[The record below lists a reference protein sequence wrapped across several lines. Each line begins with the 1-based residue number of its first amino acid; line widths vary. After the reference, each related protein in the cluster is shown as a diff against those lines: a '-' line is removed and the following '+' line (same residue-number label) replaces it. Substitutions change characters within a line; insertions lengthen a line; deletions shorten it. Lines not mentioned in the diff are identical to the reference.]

1 MASEVEI
8 CNRALQRLG
17 AKRITSLTDDSR
29 NARSCNASYFV
40 LRDAELRAHP
50 WSFSIKRAQL
60 AADATAP
67 LFEKARSFTLP
78 SDSLRLY
85 EDDPEVTANNKDWL
99 IEGDKILT
107 DDTAPLDIRYVR
119 QVTDPNK
126 MDVLFR
132 EALSARIAFELA
144 EEITQSNAKKAA
156 GLEAYKEAIANA
168 RRTNAIEKT
177 SEKPPE
183 DTWVTVRR

>member
-29 NARSCNASYFV
+29 NARSCNAAYFV

-78 SDSLRLY
+78 ASSLRLY
-85 EDDPEVTANNKDWL
+85 EDDPAVVNNNKDWV

-107 DDTAPLDIRYVR
+107 DDTAPLDIRYID
-119 QVTDPNK
+119 QITDPNE

-132 EALSARIAFELA
+132 EALAAKIAFELA
-144 EEITQSNAKKAA
+144 EEITQSNTKKRDA
-156 GLEAYKEAIANA
+156 LRAYEDAIAMA
-168 RRTNAIEKT
+168 KRTNSIEKT